1 MLWRIH
7 TYLSICH
14 RRIGCHGN
22 QMIDMHFS
30 DILHFQL
37 VRGIVLIS
45 KCYSYYDSQIE
56 IVCVSGQ
63 HICEF

>member
-1 MLWRIH
+1 
-7 TYLSICH
+7 
-14 RRIGCHGN
+14 
-22 QMIDMHFS
+22 MIDMHFS
-30 DILHFQL
+30 DILHFQF

-45 KCYSYYDSQIE
+45 KCNSYYDSQIE